1 MDELRSPMNVGRA
14 CTAHLRVIRAVALVA
29 LLAAAVVSFASANA
43 SRARPAPLRNTLS
56 SPEAVAAAVI
66 EAIERGDL
74 DRLRALALTE
84 EEFRAH
90 VWPDLPASRPER
102 NVPFD
107 FVWDTLC
114 QNSEAHLRQT
124 VARAGG
130 TPVELRGVRFA
141 GETSTYGEV
150 TVRRDTTLVVSG
162 PDGTERLVRLFGS
175 TIEHDGAW
183 KVFSYVVDD

>member
-1 MDELRSPMNVGRA
+1 MANLMARLVGRA
-14 CTAHLRVIRAVALVA
+14 FVARLRATRSIALVVLVVA
-29 LLAAAVVSFASANA
+29 SVAVFASVHA
-43 SRARPAPLRNTLS
+43 SRARPAPLQHTLS

-66 EAIERGDL
+66 EAVERGDL

-107 FVWDTLC
+107 FVWDTLH

-130 TPVELRGVRFA
+130 APVELRGVRFA

-150 TVRRDTTLVVSG
+150 TVRRDTTLVVAG
-162 PDGTERLVRLFGS
+162 LDGTERLVRLFGS
-175 TIEHDGAW
+175 TIERDGAW